1 MRIFAPVNEI
11 EGREVFFFFYIAMEK
26 NKFQEVVNAAALE
39 RGCVV
44 ADIQWDDDDNVFEV
58 TIDKPQG
65 DVDLGD
71 CEFVHRAVLAAFDRN
86 VEDYSLTVGSLGI
99 DADEADELLKTINE

>member
-1 MRIFAPVNEI
+1 M
-11 EGREVFFFFYIAMEK
+11 EGREVFFFFYSDMDRI
-26 NKFQEVVNAAALE
+26 KFQKVVESAAQE

-44 ADIQWDDDDNVFEV
+44 ADIRWDDDDNVFEV
-58 TIDKPQG
+58 VIDKPEG

-71 CEFVHRAVLAAFDRN
+71 CEFVHRTVLSEFDRN

-99 DADEADELLKTINE
+99 DAEEADELLKTMNE